1 MAILNR
7 FFFYAIMNVVIYFMT
22 NDCYLPNFEQ
32 SLLFGA
38 DRFIFHADGLF
49 FMHKKIPN
57 RQTKRIGIPFVCL
70 ARKVL
75 HRYDNK
81 KRWAFQPIPCK
92 IICEKQLTV
101 IIV

>member
-32 SLLFGA
+32 SLFGT

-49 FMHKKIPN
+49 LCTKKYRIVRPN
-57 RQTKRIGIPFVCL
+57 ESVFPFALLLERLNV
-70 ARKVL
+70 
-75 HRYDNK
+75 HNHDNK
-81 KRWAFQPIPCK
+81 KR
-92 IICEKQLTV
+92 
-101 IIV
+101 

>member
-32 SLLFGA
+32 SLFGT

-49 FMHKKIPN
+49 LCTKKIPN
-57 RQTKRIGIPFVCL
+57 RQDKRIGIPFRIID
-70 ARKVL
+70 RKV
-75 HRYDNK
+75 
-81 KRWAFQPIPCK
+81 
-92 IICEKQLTV
+92 
-101 IIV
+101 